1 MKTALKAF
9 AVISMFSFTLWLIYQ
24 SRVEVLD
31 AIHSHKECLKDKE
44 RLEMY
49 IEYFKLNNP
58 DLIEAR
64 EWVENNTENEN

>member
-9 AVISMFSFTLWLIYQ
+9 AVISIFSFTLWLIDQ
-24 SRVEVLD
+24 SKIEVLE
-31 AIHSHKECLKDKE
+31 AIHTHKECLNDKE

-64 EWVENNTENEN
+64 EWVNNKNK

>member
-9 AVISMFSFTLWLIYQ
+9 VVISMFSFTLWLIDQ
-24 SRVEVLD
+24 SKVEVLE
-31 AIHSHKECLKDKE
+31 AIHTHKECLKDKE

-64 EWVENNTENEN
+64 EWVNSKNK

>member
-9 AVISMFSFTLWLIYQ
+9 AVISMFIFTLWLINQ
-24 SRVEVLD
+24 SKVEVLD

-64 EWVENNTENEN
+64 EWVNSKNK

>member
-9 AVISMFSFTLWLIYQ
+9 AVISMFSFTLWSIDQ
-24 SRVEVLD
+24 SKIEVLE
-31 AIHSHKECLKDKE
+31 AIHTHKECLKDKE

-64 EWVENNTENEN
+64 EWVNNKNKIN